1 MPAIHQPSR
10 RLIVSLSLL
19 ALGMVGSM
27 VGLRYL
33 LPWRTTSE
41 NPWLG
46 ENSSD
51 ISSRVT
57 AGRAQ
62 TSERRSPSAAA
73 PSRLSFLTDIH
84 LPYQA
89 RLMQL
94 RQISEEGL
102 SEPELQ
108 QLYQMLASPAVR
120 GELPEHWFVIANDI
134 FALLLAHDTQPERL
148 SREFLQVLRNPQQP
162 DVMRDYAVQH
172 LSAWLHPRSRLAS
185 QTKLPQPQTAQ
196 RKKILLALAQ
206 AATDP
211 SLEHTSIPGTT
222 LMMLADLA
230 RVPSGVDCQD
240 AVTAL
245 TPWLRQALQDG
256 STLSHPTRVSA
267 VSAAGIL
274 APDEFR
280 PVIRQIAYQEKAD
293 ASLRLPAIAALGKI
307 GDEQDRS
314 PLENIAQAS
323 PALHYAARESA
334 AALARRFPESS
345 ETSLQE

>member
-1 MPAIHQPSR
+1 VKSRPIMTTKLTVSR
-10 RLIVSLSLL
+10 RSLMSIL
-19 ALGMVGSM
+19 ALIACVVFSI
-27 VGLRYL
+27 VVLWW
-33 LPWRTTSE
+33 WREPSITSQ
-41 NPWLG
+41 PDSL
-46 ENSSD
+46 
-51 ISSRVT
+51 
-57 AGRAQ
+57 
-62 TSERRSPSAAA
+62 TSNHLTVRSPSSLRRAQQPSA
-73 PSRLSFLTDIH
+73 SRLSFLSNTNQ
-84 LPYQA
+84 PYQA
-89 RLMQL
+89 RLIHL
-94 RQISEEGL
+94 RQISADGI

-108 QLYQMLASPAVR
+108 QLYELLQSPPSK

-134 FALLLAHDTQPERL
+134 FALLLTHETRPQRL
-148 SREFLQVLRNPQQP
+148 SKQFLEILNHPQQP

-172 LSAWLHPRSRLAS
+172 LSAWLHPRSRLAA
-185 QTKLPQPQTAQ
+185 QTKLPPPQAAQ
-196 RKKILLALAQ
+196 SKKILLALAQ

-314 PLENIAQAS
+314 PLENIAQSS

-334 AALARRFPESS
+334 AALARRFSESS